1 MSLAM
6 LCPVGR
12 NRQECRNEG
21 SRSLPKESG
30 VGFGQWPEQTQP
42 NKIMT
47 IKTYCGGLF
56 GDLPVDLRRRLGLP
70 PKSGGG
76 VHCWIFKA
84 ACILKEHY
92 QHPLVFR
99 IIREAVS
106 ECGRPVPDCEISNA
120 IAASEQPASQSQAGP
135 AAIQSKPRWPETDLA
150 MVRKVVE
157 DHPDAKDFFGDGA
170 LNGLKVLQGL
180 FPGNPLVCMGDDIRR
195 METKPLHAWQDSWR
209 NMQFVVPS
217 PMNALTG
224 VNQQGK
230 ESNRCLD
237 NTGKRR
243 FAVVEFD
250 KHPEYVQA
258 AIHAHLDTKLPL
270 AAVVHSGG
278 KSLHG
283 WYYAE
288 NRTESELRLFMEH
301 AVSLGADP
309 ATWTRCQ
316 AVRLPGGIRS
326 NGVAQAIRFFNPGY
340 GGLFS

>member
-1 MSLAM
+1 MT
-6 LCPVGR
+6 
-12 NRQECRNEG
+12 NRTHG
-21 SRSLPKESG
+21 
-30 VGFGQWPEQTQP
+30 
-42 NKIMT
+42 
-47 IKTYCGGLF
+47 GGLF
-56 GDLPVDLRRRLGLP
+56 GDLQVNLRKRLGPP
-70 PKSGGG
+70 PKSGDG
-76 VHCWIFKA
+76 VHRWIFKA
-84 ACILKEHY
+84 AYILKEHY
-92 QHPLVFR
+92 QHPLIFR

-106 ECGRPVPDCEISNA
+106 ECGRPVPDCEISDA
-120 IAASEQPASQSQAGP
+120 IAASAQPASQSQADPP
-135 AAIQSKPRWPETDLA
+135 AFQSKPRWPETDLA
-150 MVRKVVE
+150 MVRKVAE
-157 DHPDAKDFFGDGA
+157 DHSDAKELFADRA
-170 LNGLKVLQGL
+170 LSGWIVLQRL
-180 FPGNPLVCMGDDIRR
+180 FPGDPLVCMGDDIRR

-209 NMQFVVPS
+209 KMQFVVPS

-230 ESNRCLD
+230 KSNRCLD

-243 FAVVEFD
+243 FSVVEFD
-250 KHPEYVQA
+250 KHPEDVQA
-258 AIHAHLDTKLPL
+258 AIHAYLDTKLPL